1 MNAVSEYL
9 REQAA
14 VQRATAAEPPGD
26 ARYEHSARALDAL
39 ADYAEAGARDGVFQM
54 RYLLE
59 HHVVDGRFA
68 WPEGQCARSIL
79 RFGFDVPVTDE
90 FELEQFLMDLCDLAK
105 SDASRHIGEHHD
117 EFDRADAEA
126 IGARFGLSVERVH
139 HALDTGRRYAQ
150 LFIVGIPAWH
160 RPGAAA
166 RAQLEA
172 LDGVIVAPGTKEDY
186 GDNPPLLVKNLPAAS
201 EDEARERVAQIAG
214 IEPGALG
221 VAASPR
227 VF

>member
-14 VQRATAAEPPGD
+14 AQRATAAEQPGD
-26 ARYEHSARALDAL
+26 TRYEHSAQTLEAL
-39 ADYAEAGARDGVFQM
+39 ADYAEAGAQNGQYQM

-68 WPEGQCARSIL
+68 WAEGQCGRSVL
-79 RFGFDVPVTDE
+79 RFGFDAPVTSE
-90 FELEQFLMDLCDLAK
+90 FELELFLMDLCDLAK
-105 SDASRHIGEHHD
+105 SDASRHIGENED
-117 EFDRADAEA
+117 EFDRDDAEA
-126 IGARFGLSVERVH
+126 IAGRFGLSVERVH
-139 HALDTGRRYAQ
+139 HALDTGRRYAH

-160 RPGAAA
+160 ELGAAA
-166 RAQLEA
+166 RAQFEA
-172 LDGVIVAPGTKEDY
+172 IDGVIVAPGTKEAY
-186 GDNPPLLVKNLPAAS
+186 GDAPPLLVKNLPAAS

-227 VF
+227 VL